1 MEILGILEKVF
12 YEGNEKLPGG
22 KYTLT
27 VVNIETGERIEL
39 KVKLNAKEDF
49 VVGVIY
55 RIEYDDSNFVYN
67 MVLMYENMN
76 DFVNKVVSYRNY
88 NYIRNKKQAKIQ
100 FVKYCIFAVIVIF
113 ICTDFL
119 F

>member
-1 MEILGILEKVF
+1 
-12 YEGNEKLPGG
+12 
-22 KYTLT
+22 
-27 VVNIETGERIEL
+27 
-39 KVKLNAKEDF
+39 
-49 VVGVIY
+49 
-55 RIEYDDSNFVYN
+55 

-113 ICTDFL
+113 ICYIIRSFI
-119 F
+119 

>member
-1 MEILGILEKVF
+1 MKEYDILEKVF

-49 VVGVIY
+49 IVGVIY
-55 RIEYDDSNFVYN
+55 RIEY
-67 MVLMYENMN
+67 YE
-76 DFVNKVVSYRNY
+76 DEVRYVSDEISSLLQKGYKPSD
-88 NYIRNKKQAKIQ
+88 IAIL
-100 FVKYCIFAVIVIF
+100 FVKNSVHCSILL
-113 ICTDFL
+113 CFL
-119 F
+119 LSAYIIA